1 MAVIDPWPGGGVAMA
16 GIVGGAQFLR
26 SSEGL
31 LRASSGIMEVS
42 QGVGGTEIFIR

>member
-26 SSEGL
+26 SSGL